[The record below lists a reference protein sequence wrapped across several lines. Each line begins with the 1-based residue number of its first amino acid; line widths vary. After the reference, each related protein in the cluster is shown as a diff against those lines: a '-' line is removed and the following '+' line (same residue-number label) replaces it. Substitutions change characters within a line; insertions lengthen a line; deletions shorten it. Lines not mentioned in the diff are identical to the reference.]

1 MGMMK
6 ATKVT
11 KQYSLL
17 VFIKNKYKYS
27 DQESK
32 LQILADKL
40 GGRNIG
46 GGTNLSTGKRDQQF
60 VFNNKK
66 DAKAFLSYSTVKESI
81 LKDYDLTEFAD

>member
-6 ATKVT
+6 VT
-11 KQYSLL
+11 KKSKQVSLL
-17 VFIKNKYKYS
+17 VFIKNRYKYT

-46 GGTNLSTGKRDQQF
+46 GGTDLTSGKRDQQF
-60 VFNNKK
+60 IFNDKK
-66 DAKAFLSYSTVKESI
+66 DAKTFLSYSTVKESI
-81 LKDYDLTEFAD
+81 LKDYDLKEIED

>member
-6 ATKVT
+6 VT
-11 KQYSLL
+11 KNSKVSLL
-17 VFIKNKYKYS
+17 VFIKNKYKYT

-40 GGRNIG
+40 EGRNIG
-46 GGTNLSTGKRDQQF
+46 GGTDLSTGKRDQQF
-60 VFNNKK
+60 IFNNKK
-66 DAKAFLSYSTVKESI
+66 DAKTFLSYSTVKESI